1 MTPLGPLPLRPILH
15 PRAWGGDRL
24 RVLRRGAEIA
34 AHPAGE
40 PIGESWELADL
51 PEQVAYGRSGVSS
64 GPFAGRTLH
73 DLLTTEQRR
82 ILGLATPRA
91 DGAVPLLLKVLD
103 SREPLSIQVH
113 PSPAYAARH
122 PGTAE
127 KHEGWLVLDAGPQA
141 CIHRGFVRDLD
152 RGAVAEAVR
161 SGGIRDLLQ
170 REPVR
175 RGDFVWL
182 PSGTCHALGGDLL
195 VAEIQTPSDTTFRVD
210 DWGRQHAHRPL
221 HLEEAIEAIDGRAAA
236 ALPPIVRTLPGGP
249 PSGAGPIEPRPI
261 EAAGFRTFDLHRSPW
276 FSIELIDATA
286 GSVLPMGAP
295 GAAVAWMLLE
305 GEATIAPETDAGPF
319 EPLALQGIATVLQP
333 AAMARGA
340 WRMATTCRLLRI
352 PLAQPL
358 DTMLAGV
365 VA

>member
-1 MTPLGPLPLRPILH
+1 MATLGPLPLRPILH

-24 RVLRRGAEIA
+24 RALRPDSEIA

-51 PEQVAYGRSGVSS
+51 PEPVAHGRSGVSS

-73 DLLTTEQRR
+73 DLLTTERRR

-103 SREPLSIQVH
+103 SREALSIQVH

-122 PGTAE
+122 PGCAE

-141 CIHRGFVRDLD
+141 CIHRGFLRHLD
-152 RGAVAEAVR
+152 RSEVAALVR

-210 DWGRQHAHRPL
+210 DWGRRHAHRPL
-221 HLEEAIEAIDGRAAA
+221 HLEEAIEAIDGRAAS
-236 ALPPIVRTLPGGP
+236 ALPPIVPTLPDGET
-249 PSGAGPIEPRPI
+249 SGAGAI
-261 EAAGFRTFDLHRSPW
+261 AAEGFRSIDLHRTPW
-276 FSIELIDATA
+276 FSIELIDAAA
-286 GSVLPMGAP
+286 GAVLPMGAP

-305 GEATIAPETDAGPF
+305 GDATIAPESGGAAAF
-319 EPLALQGIATVLQP
+319 EPLRLRGISTLLQP
-333 AAMARGA
+333 AAMARGEL
-340 WRMATTCRLLRI
+340 RMDTACRLLRI

-365 VA
+365 MA